1 MIPRTDQHRD
11 FRQRQRL
18 ERLIELY
25 LRHCYRERTA
35 ARVAELARFMGL
47 DPSTLTR
54 TVKRYLGVPP
64 RAALRDRKIAEAS
77 RLLRETRL
85 PVENIALRVGFGTR
99 ATFFRAFARATG
111 VTPAAF
117 RNKVKK

>member
-1 MIPRTDQHRD
+1 MIAHTDQQRL

-35 ARVAELARFMGL
+35 VRAAELAQFMGL
-47 DPSTLTR
+47 APSTLTR

-64 RAALRDRKIAEAS
+64 RRALRDRQIAEAS
-77 RLLRETRL
+77 RLLRESKL
-85 PVENIALRVGFGTR
+85 SVDNIGRRVGFGAR
-99 ATFFRAFARATG
+99 ATFFRAFAHATG
-111 VTPAAF
+111 LSPGEF
-117 RNKVKK
+117 RKVKK